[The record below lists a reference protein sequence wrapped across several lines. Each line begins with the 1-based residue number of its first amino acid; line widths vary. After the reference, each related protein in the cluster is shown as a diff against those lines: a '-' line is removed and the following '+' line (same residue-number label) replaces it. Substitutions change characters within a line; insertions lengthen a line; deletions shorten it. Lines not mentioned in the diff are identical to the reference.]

1 MQTNLSRCLALSQTQ
16 SAVHLNVMTT
26 TEALDAVIAKKED
39 GSKRSIKKMT
49 INELMGILSA
59 YPDYAEVK
67 VDTINDTL
75 NLTGTVTYDFGTSRL
90 DNKPCLILEASK

>member
-1 MQTNLSRCLALSQTQ
+1 
-16 SAVHLNVMTT
+16 MT
-26 TEALDAVIAKKED
+26 V
-39 GSKRSIKKMT
+39 
-49 INELMGILSA
+49 NELKGILSA

>member
-1 MQTNLSRCLALSQTQ
+1 
-16 SAVHLNVMTT
+16 
-26 TEALDAVIAKKED
+26 
-39 GSKRSIKKMT
+39 MT
-49 INELMGILSA
+49 INELKGILSA

-90 DNKPCLILEASK
+90 DRKPSLILEASK

>member
-1 MQTNLSRCLALSQTQ
+1 
-16 SAVHLNVMTT
+16 
-26 TEALDAVIAKKED
+26 
-39 GSKRSIKKMT
+39 MT
-49 INELMGILSA
+49 INELKNILSV

-90 DNKPCLILEASK
+90 DNKPSLILEASK

>member
-1 MQTNLSRCLALSQTQ
+1 
-16 SAVHLNVMTT
+16 
-26 TEALDAVIAKKED
+26 
-39 GSKRSIKKMT
+39 MT
-49 INELMGILSA
+49 INELKGILSA

-67 VDTINDTL
+67 VDTITDTL

>member
-1 MQTNLSRCLALSQTQ
+1 MQTNLSRCLVLSQTQ

-39 GSKRSIKKMT
+39 GLKRSIKKMT
-49 INELMGILSA
+49 INELKGILSA

-75 NLTGTVTYDFGTSRL
+75 NLTGTVTYDFGTARL
-90 DNKPCLILEASK
+90 DNKPSLILEASK